1 MTSPVWMGSPPEVH
15 SALLSSGPG
24 AASLQ
29 VSASA
34 WTSLGAAYSSAADEL
49 TAVVVVGETETWEG
63 MGAANYAAAHQ
74 PYVAWLM
81 RNGAEAEAMAA
92 EHEAMAAAYCAA
104 LAAMPTMGELAENHL
119 THGVLLGTNFFGI
132 NTVPIAVNEA
142 DYARMWVQAATTMSA
157 YDAASTVFA
166 ARAPQT
172 TPAPR
177 PIRSLGD
184 DAPNVL
190 PQAANVL
197 GSWSDFWE
205 EFVYNFFD
213 IFTYAWDSIALL
225 GMDIGEYL
233 GDPIGFLIAGVIGF
247 FGGFAYGA
255 VSDAVA
261 GLLVAHS
268 VSEAVAI
275 SLALASVL
283 ALDFAV
289 TAMVLSAVAVPLAAA
304 IAVPIAL
311 PIALPL
317 GIDAYVRGSSDLGVG
332 VADAGLR
339 SVSVSSLTQNI
350 DTPTQLGGL
359 AGVQSVPGPNDAVA
373 GIDQDSVRHGL
384 AGSVGVGDV
393 QSWAFVGTSG
403 SVRGEPSGLSM
414 LGAESG
420 GLRVPVLP
428 SSWDLSWSK

>member
-1 MTSPVWMGSPPEVH
+1 MTSPVWMGLPPEVH
-15 SALLSSGPG
+15 STLLSSGPG

-49 TAVVVVGETETWEG
+49 TAVVVVGETEVWEG
-63 MGAANYAAAHQ
+63 MGAASYAAAHQ
-74 PYVAWLM
+74 PCVAWLM

-119 THGVLLGTNFFGI
+119 VHGVLLGTNFFGI

-157 YDAASTVFA
+157 YDAASTVFS

-177 PIRSLGD
+177 LIHSLSD
-184 DAPNVL
+184 NAPNVL
-190 PQAANVL
+190 PQAASVL
-197 GSWSDFWE
+197 GSWSEFWE
-205 EFVYNFFD
+205 EFLYNLGE
-213 IFTYAWDSIALL
+213 IFSYAWDSMVVL

-233 GDPIGFLIAGVIGF
+233 GDPIGFLIAAVIGF

-255 VSDAVA
+255 VYEAVA

-268 VSEAVAI
+268 VSEAMAI
-275 SLALASVL
+275 LLALASVL

-332 VADAGLR
+332 VAAAGLR

-359 AGVQSVPGPNDAVA
+359 AGVQSVPGPNDAAA

-393 QSWAFVGTSG
+393 QSWGFVGTSG
-403 SVRGEPSGLSM
+403 SARGEPSGLSV

-428 SSWDLSWSK
+428 SSWDLSLSK

>member
-15 SALLSSGPG
+15 STLLSSGPG

-49 TAVVVVGETETWEG
+49 TAVVVVGETEVWEG
-63 MGAANYAAAHQ
+63 MGAASYAAAHQ
-74 PYVAWLM
+74 PCVAWLM

-119 THGVLLGTNFFGI
+119 VHGVLLGTNFFGI

-157 YDAASTVFA
+157 YDAASTVFS

-177 PIRSLGD
+177 LIHSLSD
-184 DAPNVL
+184 NAPNVL
-190 PQAANVL
+190 PQAASVL
-197 GSWSDFWE
+197 GSWSEFWE
-205 EFVYNFFD
+205 EFLYNLGE
-213 IFTYAWDSIALL
+213 IFSYAWDSMVVL

-233 GDPIGFLIAGVIGF
+233 GDPIGFLIAAVIGF

-255 VSDAVA
+255 VYEAVA

-268 VSEAVAI
+268 VSEAMAI
-275 SLALASVL
+275 LLALASVL

-332 VADAGLR
+332 VAAAGLR

-359 AGVQSVPGPNDAVA
+359 AGVQSVPGPNDEIGRAHV
-373 GIDQDSVRHGL
+373 
-384 AGSVGVGDV
+384 
-393 QSWAFVGTSG
+393 
-403 SVRGEPSGLSM
+403 
-414 LGAESG
+414 
-420 GLRVPVLP
+420 
-428 SSWDLSWSK
+428 